1 MLTKK
6 FLMMKK
12 SQLINA
18 LNLFMVLVIVILLTS
33 CSQDVIEQEE
43 EAKIETETNSS
54 DVIPGRYIV
63 IVSNEPA
70 VKNQKAATILEEL
83 TGEVNKMSGAR
94 VNLKFSQSLT
104 GFAARLSEKQV
115 AILKKDKRVLSVY
128 QDKLVY
134 LEGTSTQEYP
144 SWGLDRLDQREGLLD
159 RAYSFNATGA
169 GVNAY
174 IMDSGIRYSHQDFG
188 DRASLGIDLVQEYPD
203 EDVDQNNGE
212 LEAGNDCNGHG
223 THVAGT
229 IGGTLYG
236 VAKNVNLISVRVFS
250 CVGITTWSRLIM
262 AVDWITENAVEPAV
276 VNMSIGGMAE
286 EAMDIAI
293 ENSIATGIHYVL
305 AAGNNNS
312 DACNFSP
319 ARTPGALTVGAST
332 ISNEKA
338 SFSNYGDCLD
348 IYAPGQNIISAFIE
362 DDTSSRSFSGTSMA
376 APHVAGLAA
385 LYLEKNPNSSPAD
398 LHEAIINN
406 STPGII
412 KEVPSGNNNLAHS
425 LWSPVDFTA
434 PTPPDLNLKVIG
446 IKEKG
451 SNKIYLVWEPT
462 EDPFVT
468 IYRNGSYFSRW
479 YNTGEYSLNANGNP
493 SFQICE
499 ENYANCSQSV
509 PVDYNDDSGFVPN
522 QPPTPSFTYEVDGLQ
537 VKFTDTSTD
546 TDGYIIQ
553 RTWYFGENYTASTF
567 PNPVYTYGRAGTYK
581 VELMVTDDMQA
592 MEYVEKYITVTLED
606 PVDPDPTD
614 PDPTDP
620 DPDPAPGDIEL
631 SARGYKVKGAIQ
643 VDLSWSP
650 AGTSEKADI
659 YRNGQLL
666 KSVENTGSYTD
677 VPGHKGGSVSFT
689 YEVCEAGGKTT
700 CSNLATVD
708 F

>member
-1 MLTKK
+1 
-6 FLMMKK
+6 MMKK

-18 LNLFMVLVIVILLTS
+18 LNLFMVLVILILLTS
-33 CSQDVIEQEE
+33 CSEDVIEQEE
-43 EAKIETETNSS
+43 EAKIETGTNPS
-54 DVIPGRYIV
+54 DAVPGRYIV
-63 IVSNEPA
+63 IVSKEPA

-94 VNLKFSQSLT
+94 VNMKYSQSLT
-104 GFAARLSEKQV
+104 GFAARLSDKQV
-115 AILKKDKRVLSVY
+115 ALLKKDRRVLSIY
-128 QDKLVY
+128 QDRLVY

-144 SWGLDRLDQREGLLD
+144 SWGLDRLDQRGGLLD
-159 RAYSFNATGA
+159 RAYSYNATGA

-174 IMDSGIRYSHQDFG
+174 IMDSGIRYSHQEFG
-188 DRASLGIDLVQEYPD
+188 ERASLGIDLVQEYPD
-203 EDVDQNNGE
+203 EEFDKNNGE
-212 LEAGNDCNGHG
+212 LEPGNDCHGHG

-229 IGGTLYG
+229 VGGTRYG

-276 VNMSIGGMAE
+276 VNMSIQG
-286 EAMDIAI
+286 EAADPIDLAI
-293 ENSIATGIHYVL
+293 ENSIASGITYVI
-305 AAGNNNS
+305 AAGNYNS
-312 DACNFSP
+312 DACNYSP

-332 ISNEKA
+332 ISNERA
-338 SFSNYGDCLD
+338 GFSNYGECLD
-348 IYAPGQNIISAFIE
+348 LYAPGENIISAFIE
-362 DDTSSRSFSGTSMA
+362 DDTSSRSYSGTSMA

-385 LYLEKNPNSSPAD
+385 LYLEKNPDTSPAD

-425 LWSPVDFTA
+425 LWEPVDFTA

-446 IKEKG
+446 IKGKG

-479 YNTGEYSLNANGNP
+479 YNNGEYSLNTNGNP

-499 ENYANCSQSV
+499 ENYANCSQMV
-509 PVDYNDDSGFVPN
+509 PVNYNDDSGFVPN
-522 QPPTPSFTYEVDGLQ
+522 QPPQVSFSYVVNGLT
-537 VKFTDTSTD
+537 VEFTDTSTD
-546 TDGYIIQ
+546 PDGYIIQ
-553 RTWYFGENYTASTF
+553 RTWYFGENYTASSS
-567 PNPVYTYGRAGTYK
+567 PNPVYTYGRAGTYR
-581 VELMVTDDMQA
+581 VELLVKDNMQA
-592 MEYVEKYITVTLED
+592 LEYIVKYITVGQED

-650 AGTSEKADI
+650 AGTSEKVDI
-659 YRNGQLL
+659 YRNGELL
-666 KSVENTGSYTD
+666 NRVDNTGSFTD
-677 VPGHKGGSVSFT
+677 VTGHKGGSISFT

-700 CSNLATVD
+700 CSNFATVD